1 MNQSEIE
8 TIILDLG
15 GVIINLDI
23 DHAFDRFSQLFGK
36 DIRSDLLHD
45 TDSHR
50 FFLDYEL
57 GHIADETFR
66 NHLYAMG
73 EKRIDDRNLDSA
85 WNAMLGDIPEERM
98 DWIRELTRQYKVA
111 ILSNTN
117 AIHIRRF
124 DQVFAQANNGKFP
137 SDIFHKTYYSHVIH
151 DRKPNES
158 CFTTVLDDMNA
169 DPSKT
174 VFYDDNLDNIAT
186 AQSLGIHAVLV
197 EKNKLRKDQLPNGRK

>member
-1 MNQSEIE
+1 LNLPFID

-36 DIRSDLLHD
+36 DIRSELLHD
-45 TDSHR
+45 LDNHR

-57 GHIADETFR
+57 GLLDDKAFR
-66 NHLYAMG
+66 NHLNTIG
-73 EKRIDDRNLDSA
+73 NDDLGDDKLDAA
-85 WNAMLGDIPEERM
+85 WNAMLGEIPTERM
-98 DWIRELTRQYKVA
+98 AWISDLAKQYKVA

-124 DQVFAQANNGKFP
+124 DEVFMRASGKHP
-137 SDIFHKTYYSHVIH
+137 SQLFHKTYYSHILH

-158 CFTTVLDDMNA
+158 CFVTVLEDLKSNPA
-169 DPSKT
+169 ST
-174 VFYDDNLDNIAT
+174 VFYDDNLDNIET
-186 AQSLGIHAVLV
+186 ARKLGINTVLV
-197 EKNKLRKDQLPNGRK
+197 EKNQLQKEQLPDGRN

>member
-1 MNQSEIE
+1 LNHPEIQ

-45 TDSHR
+45 LDNHR

-57 GHIADETFR
+57 GHITDDTFR
-66 NHLYAMG
+66 NHLNSIAQKKM
-73 EKRIDDRNLDSA
+73 DDHELDSA
-85 WNAMLGDIPEERM
+85 WNAMLSDIPVDRM
-98 DWIRELTRQYKVA
+98 NWINELTSQYKVV

-124 DQVFAQANNGKFP
+124 DEVFAEANNGKFP
-137 SDIFHKTYYSHVIH
+137 NDIFYKTYYSHLIH

-158 CFTTVLDDMNA
+158 CFTMVLDDLNA

-174 VFYDDNLDNIAT
+174 VFYDDNLDNITT